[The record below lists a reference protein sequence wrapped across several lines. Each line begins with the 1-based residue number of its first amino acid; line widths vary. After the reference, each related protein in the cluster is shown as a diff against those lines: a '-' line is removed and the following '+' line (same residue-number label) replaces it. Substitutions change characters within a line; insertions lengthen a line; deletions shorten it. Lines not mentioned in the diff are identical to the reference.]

1 MTQRSSLDELQML
14 VHAWADERKLL
25 SDSSPQAQM
34 VKLAEEVGELAAG
47 VCRDDRQRIIDSIGD
62 TTVVLIVMCG
72 VLGVSFRDCLQAAYD
87 EIKGRSGTTEGGVF
101 RKAADA
107 KVARFAVG
115 GDAVARAVAL
125 MTTPMSQVPPLA
137 IGYARHLAA
146 SLGMSGEVYLT
157 AFAAYAQ
164 CAEGLECSDD
174 AYAATPEARR
184 WFASKQGGAA

>member
-1 MTQRSSLDELQML
+1 MEKRSLDELRLL
-14 VHAWADERKLL
+14 VHEWAAARKLL
-25 SDSSPQAQM
+25 TESSLQAQM
-34 VKLAEEVGELAAG
+34 VKLTEEVGELAAG

-101 RKAADA
+101 RKAADT
-107 KVARFAVG
+107 K

-137 IGYARHLAA
+137 IGYARHLIAA
-146 SLGMSGEVYLT
+146 LGISGEVYLT